1 MAKAKPK
8 AKAKAKA
15 KPLTL
20 SVVSALRV
28 PGACVTTSVGKV
40 GQEPVDV
47 PEAEAE
53 NAFKLGLLKLA
64 DSKPATAPDTE
75 TG

>member
-1 MAKAKPK
+1 MAE

-15 KPLTL
+15 KPKTL
-20 SVVSALRV
+20 SVVSALKV
-28 PGACVTTSVGKV
+28 KGAHYFASVGKV

-47 PEAEAE
+47 PTAEAE
-53 NAFKLGLLKLA
+53 TAIELGLLKLA
-64 DSKPATAPDTE
+64 DSKPAPAPDTE